1 MTQWRSAKVS
11 SSSSSSAAAATADV
25 AATTEVATVLAAGF
39 LGLLLLCCCCCCCCG
54 CCDGGIVALTVKV
67 LVIESSVQFW
77 QACHLTPKNR
87 SRNSNYLMQ
96 VAVAA
101 AVSATMA
108 PGAGAAAALVLCNE
122 GIVGVILS
130 MLNYQGQ
137 WLYLAGVS
145 QTWLQVLASLHQDF
159 GAAPRTD
166 TRTRFKE
173 AVVSVSRLQLALESG
188 LSFVPAICKSSLAL
202 RKAVAAYASKDVL
215 CFALGESM
223 PVDPYVCEALGQ
235 QNRIEL
241 LTWLHE
247 DLGYECA
254 GDYLASVW

>member
-1 MTQWRSAKVS
+1 
-11 SSSSSSAAAATADV
+11 
-25 AATTEVATVLAAGF
+25 
-39 LGLLLLCCCCCCCCG
+39 
-54 CCDGGIVALTVKV
+54 
-67 LVIESSVQFW
+67 
-77 QACHLTPKNR
+77 
-87 SRNSNYLMQ
+87 
-96 VAVAA
+96 
-101 AVSATMA
+101 MA
-108 PGAGAAAALVLCNE
+108 SAALVLCNE

-130 MLNYQGQ
+130 MIGYQGQ

-145 QTWLQVLASLHQDF
+145 PTWLQVIASLH
-159 GAAPRTD
+159 GADSTD
-166 TRTRFKE
+166 TRTSYTE

-188 LSFVPAICKSSLAL
+188 LSFEPASCKSNLAL
-202 RKAVAAYASKDVL
+202 RKAVAAHASKDVL